1 MSWHLTQLEW
11 ASSLEDRRP
20 CSWPTLAF
28 PSSLFLMTWNN
39 ISRIEKKKNGY
50 CGTTQWKNAWHEVV
64 CFQLG
69 NRCQS
74 QLWRQILGQF
84 VPLKPL
90 SQQPTSAG
98 RWLYGIQ
105 AAVMTRSHVAQSS
118 EKARILGPRSSAVTV
133 GSSGQTVSKA
143 TLPRTQAGNC
153 QPSSWQ

>member
-11 ASSLEDRRP
+11 ASSLEERRP

-28 PSSLFLMTWNN
+28 PSSLFLMTWN
-39 ISRIEKKKNGY
+39 ISIIEKKKKSY

-74 QLWRQILGQF
+74 QVWCQILGQF

-105 AAVMTRSHVAQSS
+105 AAVMTRPHVAQSS

-143 TLPRTQAGNC
+143 TLSRTQV
-153 QPSSWQ
+153 PSSWQ